1 MQYNEN
7 DFDGSTIIFLLEID
21 WMGFF
26 HRFSTIPIVF
36 DGEEYTGSLNEI
48 RFEQS
53 TNEDA
58 IDPQTNKAS
67 ISCHFDGLDMIQEYR
82 KGRTLEGNTA
92 ILSYILLKHGSVYS
106 TSKMEILT
114 GTIQEPIIGDPE
126 EPITFA
132 AFSVEQKPYDLET
145 PIIGP
150 KMSIDENVFP
160 NADESA
166 IGKKYPFIFGQPG
179 KVRKS
184 NAIEQ
189 IFATPGYNT
198 KAFGVGSPSADVEF
212 LISGHSNTGTEVQI
226 TDGVTAPVTKT
237 IIERVDANGQTYSYI
252 DLTGSTLLY
261 PNAAALANNAESP
274 SEFWITW
281 TNGGGIRS
289 PYRDSVL
296 EGGGDLL
303 RYFLSRSGV
312 SYDDKAFAN
321 IAPLLN
327 EYKFAGYVNSS
338 DETTSSIL
346 TDGIV
351 PYLPI
356 TIQAGPKGLRPVLY
370 QSIALQRIQPI
381 THVIV
386 DDGNWTRIGALETKT
401 DTSQIFNAVRI
412 NYAYNGPEDSFFR
425 SVYVGPDGGDTDINK
440 KNLYSS
446 TSSNRY
452 GKSQNTFDANYIYDT
467 GTAIRFCMDY
477 VKRYSFPKRYL
488 RFEAPIEFGFLQLG
502 DVIEITSSDLYMDRQ
517 LTTVVSITWDVTNW
531 IIELMF
537 DDSPLHMDRTS

>member
-189 IFATPGYNT
+189 IF
-198 KAFGVGSPSADVEF
+198 
-212 LISGHSNTGTEVQI
+212 
-226 TDGVTAPVTKT
+226 
-237 IIERVDANGQTYSYI
+237 
-252 DLTGSTLLY
+252 
-261 PNAAALANNAESP
+261 
-274 SEFWITW
+274 
-281 TNGGGIRS
+281 
-289 PYRDSVL
+289 
-296 EGGGDLL
+296 
-303 RYFLSRSGV
+303 
-312 SYDDKAFAN
+312 
-321 IAPLLN
+321 
-327 EYKFAGYVNSS
+327 
-338 DETTSSIL
+338 
-346 TDGIV
+346 
-351 PYLPI
+351 
-356 TIQAGPKGLRPVLY
+356 
-370 QSIALQRIQPI
+370 
-381 THVIV
+381 
-386 DDGNWTRIGALETKT
+386 
-401 DTSQIFNAVRI
+401 
-412 NYAYNGPEDSFFR
+412 
-425 SVYVGPDGGDTDINK
+425 
-440 KNLYSS
+440 
-446 TSSNRY
+446 
-452 GKSQNTFDANYIYDT
+452 
-467 GTAIRFCMDY
+467 
-477 VKRYSFPKRYL
+477 
-488 RFEAPIEFGFLQLG
+488 
-502 DVIEITSSDLYMDRQ
+502 
-517 LTTVVSITWDVTNW
+517 
-531 IIELMF
+531 
-537 DDSPLHMDRTS
+537 